1 MTTPLH
7 LAKGRPSVI
16 YDPTLT
22 GKLPCG
28 LFKRVQI
35 VTNPLGGNLIAWEM
49 FSGLTYQGPWHFY
62 VDFGRPGVD
71 FGNMDDTEQEWET
84 LNQSPVVDSCVYFD
98 ARQRHWDHLVDFYY
112 RIRLVLPA
120 EKDAE
125 GKSLVILS
133 QPQQANGV
141 LSKRDWLMARDI
153 CRKEYLLQRKRTNIT
168 AKGWLLKRKRWGTKC
183 PDCQEFDTGEVLN
196 GRCTRCWGTG
206 FIGGFYPAIEF
217 VTIMSNAPWI
227 REFVRDPQV
236 SLRNSDVRFG
246 RSVAYPYVDTNDIF
260 VAKDKGDRF
269 YVNRIQT
276 GAEIGNIPLVVILEL
291 RLAPVTDIIYT
302 VPLTGSPTSSSSGSS
317 SSESQPEWKEGLD
330 PNAPNWGNGHL

>member
-16 YDPTLT
+16 YDPTPT

-62 VDFGRPGVD
+62 VDFGRPGAD
-71 FGNMDDTEQEWET
+71 FGNMSDTEQEWET

-98 ARQRHWDHLVDFYY
+98 AKERHWDQLIDFFY

-153 CRKEYLLQRKRTNIT
+153 SRKEYLLQRKRTNIT
-168 AKGWLLKRKRWGTKC
+168 ARGWLLKRKRWGNKC
-183 PDCQEFDTGEVLN
+183 PDCKEFDTGEVLN
-196 GRCTRCWGTG
+196 GRCTRCWGTS
-206 FIGGFYPAIEF
+206 FIGGFYPAVEYN
-217 VTIMSNAPWI
+217 TIMSNAPWV
-227 REFVRDPQV
+227 REFVRDPQI
-236 SLRNSDVRFG
+236 SMRNGVVRYG

-260 VAKDKGDRF
+260 VAKDKGDRY

-276 GAEIGNIPLVVILEL
+276 GAEIGNVPLVVILEL

-302 VPLTGSPTSSSSGSS
+302 IPLTGSPASSSSGSS
-317 SSESQPEWKEGLD
+317 SSETQPEWKEGLD
-330 PNAPNWGNGHL
+330 PNAPNWGNGHV